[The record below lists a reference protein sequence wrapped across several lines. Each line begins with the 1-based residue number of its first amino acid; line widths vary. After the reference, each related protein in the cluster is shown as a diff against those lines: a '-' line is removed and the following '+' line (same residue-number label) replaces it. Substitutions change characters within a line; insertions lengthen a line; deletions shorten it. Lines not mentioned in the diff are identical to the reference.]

1 MNPALAFWAF
11 AAGALIPVMA
21 ALNGGLGR
29 ALGSGPWATV
39 VLFAVGLCASLAV
52 ALAAGGPAPLQLL
65 GQGRP
70 AQYLG
75 GLIVAFYVL
84 SVTFLAPRLGVGTTI
99 LCAVMAQIV
108 TSALI
113 GHFGWLGAPRQPL
126 DLLRLAGLALMAGGL
141 ALTQLRGLRA

>member
-1 MNPALAFWAF
+1 MNASYAAWAF

-29 ALGSGPWATV
+29 TLGSGPWAAV

-52 ALAAGGPAPLQLL
+52 AAAGGQGPQVQAL
-65 GQGRP
+65 GQARP
-70 AQYLG
+70 VAYAG

-84 SVTFLAPRLGVGTTI
+84 SVTWLAPRFGVGPTI
-99 LCAVMAQIV
+99 LCAVTAQIV

-113 GHFGWLGAPRQPL
+113 GQFGWLGAPRQPL
-126 DLLRLAGLALMAGGL
+126 DAVRLIGLALMAGGL
-141 ALTQLRGLRA
+141 VLTQLRPAR